1 MKLIKT
7 ITALIAISLF
17 GASYANA
24 GSHAYTGPDLSG
36 EKLTIFG
43 PWLAP
48 QDDDFRDVISIFEA
62 ATGAS
67 VEYGGSDEFESI
79 INIDCQAGSPADIA
93 VFPQPGLAANIA
105 ATGCLSPLG
114 DDVKQM
120 VLDNYAAGQS

>member
-48 QDDDFRDVISIFEA
+48 QDDDFRDVISILKQQQEH
-62 ATGAS
+62 
-67 VEYGGSDEFESI
+67 
-79 INIDCQAGSPADIA
+79 
-93 VFPQPGLAANIA
+93 
-105 ATGCLSPLG
+105 LSSMVVLMNLNQLLILT
-114 DDVKQM
+114 VKQ
-120 VLDNYAAGQS
+120 VVQLT

>member
-1 MKLIKT
+1 M
-7 ITALIAISLF
+7 
-17 GASYANA
+17 
-24 GSHAYTGPDLSG
+24 
-36 EKLTIFG
+36 
-43 PWLAP
+43 AP

-67 VEYGGSDEFESI
+67 VEYGGSDEFNQLLI
-79 INIDCQAGSPADIA
+79 LTVTGSPADIA

-120 VLDNYAAGQS
+120 VLDNYAAGQSWVDLTTYKDPVGFENSMASFIE

>member
-1 MKLIKT
+1 MKLISSL
-7 ITALIAISLF
+7 ALITLSLL
-17 GASYANA
+17 GINEASD
-24 GSHAYTGPDLSG
+24 SHTYTGPDLSG

-62 ATGAS
+62 ATGAT

-105 ATGCLSPLG
+105 ATGCLSH
-114 DDVKQM
+114 
-120 VLDNYAAGQS
+120 

>member
-1 MKLIKT
+1 MKILKT
-7 ITALIAISLF
+7 LTAIIALSLF

-24 GSHAYTGPDLSG
+24 GSHAYSGPDLSG

-67 VEYGGSDEFESI
+67 VEYGGSDEFW
-79 INIDCQAGSPADIA
+79 IN
-93 VFPQPGLAANIA
+93 
-105 ATGCLSPLG
+105 
-114 DDVKQM
+114 
-120 VLDNYAAGQS
+120 Y

>member
-48 QDDDFRDVISIFEA
+48 ESHMVREQKNYVRTVVLLDIF
-62 ATGAS
+62 
-67 VEYGGSDEFESI
+67 
-79 INIDCQAGSPADIA
+79 
-93 VFPQPGLAANIA
+93 
-105 ATGCLSPLG
+105 
-114 DDVKQM
+114 
-120 VLDNYAAGQS
+120 